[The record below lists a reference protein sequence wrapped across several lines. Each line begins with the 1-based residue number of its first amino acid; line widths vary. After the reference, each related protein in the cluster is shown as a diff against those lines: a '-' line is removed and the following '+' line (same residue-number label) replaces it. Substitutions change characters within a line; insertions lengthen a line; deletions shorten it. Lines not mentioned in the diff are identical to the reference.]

1 MGWPKLNVLAYYYYE
16 DVMNLS
22 HGAIARLQWSLLK
35 NMKEIQLWLLS
46 ILVRWFS
53 IQMLRYSENISE
65 LRWNFYSWNATFF
78 IWGQTQSLH
87 VSYEVMVDTI
97 YMCCSGMCHQH
108 KFATQ
113 SGHASPKYAE
123 QVCTALCEC
132 ISKCWQVHKLNMHIP
147 CLSRATKA
155 LHSDPQL

>member
-1 MGWPKLNVLAYYYYE
+1 
-16 DVMNLS
+16 MNLS
-22 HGAIARLQWSLLK
+22 HGAIARLQWGLLK
-35 NMKEIQLWLLS
+35 KHERNSVMTIIHIGQ
-46 ILVRWFS
+46 VV
-53 IQMLRYSENISE
+53 
-65 LRWNFYSWNATFF
+65 FYTNATILWKYLRIEIKLLLLECYIFHT
-78 IWGQTQSLH
+78 WGQTQSLH

-113 SGHASPKYAE
+113 SGQTSPKYAE
-123 QVCTALCEC
+123 QVHTALCDC